1 MTIVA
6 DVLPDVVKTMGRRSS
21 DSFQRYR
28 CSLGKITLNHTSAKA
43 YKVIPSDLGV
53 SLLRTILHSP
63 WSFVRLF
70 VHPSQVTICNGKYL
84 FIYLFLSVVNSYD
97 LSFPAVQVDNKLSK
111 SNGVFSISHTVTSPF
126 CTVVIN
132 IIIR

>member
-28 CSLGKITLNHTSAKA
+28 CSLGEITLNHTSAKA

-70 VHPSQVTICNGKYL
+70 VHPSQVTICNGKYIF
-84 FIYLFLSVVNSYD
+84 FIYSFLLNLNSYD
-97 LSFPAVQVDNKLSK
+97 LSLSAV
-111 SNGVFSISHTVTSPF
+111 I
-126 CTVVIN
+126 IM
-132 IIIR
+132 IIRWRLPYGMSIVTKITFIYNNRLTFWAR